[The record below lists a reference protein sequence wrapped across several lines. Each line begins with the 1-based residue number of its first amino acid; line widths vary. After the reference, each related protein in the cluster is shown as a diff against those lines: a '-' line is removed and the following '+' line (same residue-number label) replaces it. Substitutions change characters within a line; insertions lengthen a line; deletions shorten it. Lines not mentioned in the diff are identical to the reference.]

1 MKIQRI
7 QIHSFRNIVDAEL
20 FPGEKFNIIVG
31 NNAQGK
37 TNILESIFLLGTMK
51 SFRMVK
57 NVDLITYDHPYALVK
72 GWGVRDGVVREIT
85 LSIRSSGKKAFVD
98 QKPVVRP
105 ADFFGTINTVV
116 FSPED
121 IAMVRGLPEMR
132 RRYLDRAIFSGD
144 TGYLSIHH
152 EYFKIL
158 KNRNALLKRGETDGL
173 AVWTERLA
181 DAGARLM
188 EKRESFIE
196 EVQELFREY
205 YRSIAGQEESAF
217 LRYHSRISEANRS
230 RSSLCDALCLALH
243 KSIPEELRR
252 GTTLFGPHR
261 DDLECRLNDRPL
273 NHHGS
278 QGEQRSFI
286 LALKMAEIEYLRK
299 RWGNPPVLLLDDMTS
314 ELDRNRSGNLMDFL
328 KEKDMQ
334 VFITTTSLDMINL
347 AGISNYSTFPVHD
360 GKVLSEVTNV

>member
-1 MKIQRI
+1 MKLQRI
-7 QIHSFRNIVDAEL
+7 QIHSFRNIAFAEL
-20 FPGEKFNIIVG
+20 APGERFNIIVG

-57 NVDLITYDHPYALVK
+57 NADLVAYGSPYAVIK
-72 GWGVRDGVVREIT
+72 GWGERDGVVRKIA
-85 LSIRSSGKKAFVD
+85 LSISGSGKKAFVD
-98 QKPVVRP
+98 QKPVTRP
-105 ADFFGTINTVV
+105 GDFFGTINTVV
-116 FSPED
+116 FAPED
-121 IAMVRGLPEMR
+121 ISMVRGSPEMR

-144 TGYLSIHH
+144 TGYLAVHH

-158 KNRNALLKRGETDGL
+158 KNRNALLKSGKTDGL
-173 AVWTERLA
+173 TIWSERLA

-188 EKRESFIE
+188 EKRESFIDE
-196 EVQELFREY
+196 IRDLFADY
-205 YRSIAGQEESAF
+205 YRSIAGPKHNAL
-217 LRYHSRISEANRS
+217 LRYHTRITEQDRS
-230 RSSLCDALCLALH
+230 RESLCNALCIALE
-243 KSIPEELRR
+243 KSYREELRR
-252 GTTLFGPHR
+252 GTTLLGPHR
-261 DDLECRLNDRPL
+261 DDLACILNDKPL

-314 ELDRNRSGNLMDFL
+314 ELDRSRNGNLMDFL

-334 VFITTTSLDMINL
+334 VFITTTSLDNINL
-347 AGISNYSTFPVHD
+347 AGINNYSTFPVHE

>member
-1 MKIQRI
+1 MKLQRI
-7 QIHSFRNIVDAEL
+7 QIHSFRNIINAEL
-20 FPGEKFNIIVG
+20 VPGERFNIIVG

-37 TNILESIFLLGTMK
+37 TNILEAIFLLGTMK

-57 NVDLITYDHPYALVK
+57 NADLISYGSPFSLIK
-72 GWGVRDGVVREIT
+72 GWGVRDKVVREIS
-85 LSIRSSGKKAFVD
+85 LSIRDSGKKAFVD
-98 QKPVVRP
+98 QKPVIRP

-121 IAMVRGLPEMR
+121 ISMVRGLPEMR

-144 TGYLSIHH
+144 TGYLLIHH

-158 KNRNALLKRGETDGL
+158 KNRNALLKSGKTDGL
-173 AVWTERLA
+173 SVWTEQLA

-188 EKRESFIE
+188 EKRETFIE
-196 EVQELFREY
+196 EIQELFREY
-205 YRSIAGQEESAF
+205 YRSIAGQEENAF
-217 LRYHSRISEANRS
+217 LRYRSRISEKDRS
-230 RSSLCDALCLALH
+230 RSSLRDALCHALE
-243 KSIPEELRR
+243 KSFPEEIRR
-252 GTTLFGPHR
+252 GTTLLGPHR
-261 DDLECRLNDRPL
+261 DDLECSLNDRPL
-273 NHHGS
+273 HHHGS

-328 KEKDMQ
+328 NEKDMQ
-334 VFITTTSLDMINL
+334 VFITTTSLDTINL
-347 AGISNYSTFPVHD
+347 VGINNYSTFPVHD
-360 GKVLSEVTNV
+360 GKVLAEVTNV

>member
-7 QIHSFRNIVDAEL
+7 QIHSFRNIVNAEL
-20 FPGEKFNIIVG
+20 FPGERFNIIVG

-57 NVDLITYDHPYALVK
+57 NADLITYNSSYALLK
-72 GWGVRDGVVREIT
+72 GWGERDGVVREIA
-85 LSIRSSGKKAFVD
+85 LSISTSGKKAFVD
-98 QKPVVRP
+98 QKPVLRP

-121 IAMVRGLPEMR
+121 IAMVRGVPELR

-144 TGYLSIHH
+144 TRYLSIHQ

-173 AVWTERLA
+173 DVWTERLA

-188 EKRESFIE
+188 VKRESFIE
-196 EVQELFREY
+196 EIQDLFKEY
-205 YRSIAGQEESAF
+205 YRSIAGQEEDAL
-217 LRYHSRISEANRS
+217 LRYQSRISEINRS
-230 RSSLCDALCLALH
+230 RSSLCDALCQALT
-243 KSIPEELRR
+243 KNSAEELRR

-261 DDLECRLNDRPL
+261 DDLECRLNDKPL

-278 QGEQRSFI
+278 QGEQRSYI

-299 RWGNPPVLLLDDMTS
+299 RWGNPPILLLDDMTS
-314 ELDRNRSGNLMDFL
+314 ELDRNRSGNLMGFL

-334 VFITTTSLDMINL
+334 VFITTTSLDTINL
-347 AGISNYSTFPVHD
+347 AGIRNYSTFPVHD
-360 GKVLSEVTNV
+360 GKVVTEVTNV